1 MQNLL
6 SLIWSSVGKKLINA
20 LTGLALVLFIIVHLI
35 GNLKLLYGDP
45 GPFNH
50 YAHFYEALGV
60 FLYVVELG
68 LVAVFLFHALMGA
81 AVWLD
86 KRRARPV
93 AYKKE
98 ANAGGPSKKTWS
110 SKNMIITGLV
120 LFVFTIIHLKHFK
133 YGAGVA
139 EGYIFTTESGD
150 QVRDLYRLVIE
161 GFSNIYVVI
170 AYTVAMILLGFH
182 LRHGFWSAFQ
192 SLGVQHPR
200 LVPLIYTVGI
210 IVAILL
216 AVGFVFLPV
225 YIYFVGGAA

>member
-1 MQNLL
+1 MQNLR
-6 SLIWSSVGKKLINA
+6 SLLWSSVGKKIINA
-20 LTGLALVLFIIVHLI
+20 LTGLALVVFVIVHLI

-50 YAHFYEALGV
+50 YAHFYEELGIL
-60 FLYVVELG
+60 LYIVELG
-68 LVAVFLFHALMGA
+68 LLAMFIFHIIMAV

-86 KRRARPV
+86 KRRARPEKYLKT
-93 AYKKE
+93 AD
-98 ANAGGPSKKTWS
+98 AGSPSKKTWS

-120 LFVFTIIHLKHFK
+120 LFVFTVVHLKHFK
-133 YGAGVA
+133 YGAGVT
-139 EGYIFTTESGD
+139 EGYVYNEGD
-150 QVRDLYRLVIE
+150 LVMRDLYRLVIE

-210 IVAILL
+210 LVAIVL

-225 YIYFVGGAA
+225 YIYFAGGAV